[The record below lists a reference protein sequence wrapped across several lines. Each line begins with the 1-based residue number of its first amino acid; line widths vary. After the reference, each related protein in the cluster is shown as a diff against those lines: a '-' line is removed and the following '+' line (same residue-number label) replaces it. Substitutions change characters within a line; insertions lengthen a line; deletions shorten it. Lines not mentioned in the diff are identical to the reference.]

1 MSEQERV
8 RCTIMRGGTSKGIFL
23 KRNDLPKDPELRD
36 RMILAIFGSPD
47 IRQINGLGG
56 SDLLTSK
63 LAIIG
68 PPTHPNAD
76 VDYTFGQVG
85 ITQAKVDYYGNCGNI
100 SSAVGPYAIYQ
111 GMVEPAEP
119 LTTVR
124 IHLTNSKQVLVAQV
138 PVKDGEPAIEGDYHI
153 DGCPGTGAKISLDF
167 SGTGGAFTNKILPTG
182 NVKDTLKV
190 EGLGDVVVSIV
201 DAANTCV
208 FVHAQYLGIKGTE
221 NPFEIDGNPVLLENL
236 EKIRSAAAQ
245 KIGFVKDWRD
255 ATKQSQMLPFMVMV
269 NSPKPY
275 IDYTTEKLI
284 GADSYDLLAR
294 LLYNQRM
301 HKAYPLTGTVC
312 TGVAAKI
319 TGSVVYELAS
329 KSTVAREDFRIGHPA
344 GIITIEV
351 DVKMENGEP
360 LLKKAAIGRT
370 ARIMMEGYVFVR
382 KSIMSGKYAG

>member
-8 RCTIMRGGTSKGIFL
+8 RCTIMRCGTSKGIFL
-23 KRNDLPKDPELRD
+23 KRNDLPKDPGLRD
-36 RMILAIFGSPD
+36 RVILAIFGSPD
-47 IRQINGLGG
+47 IRQIDGLGG
-56 SDLLTSK
+56 ADLLTSK
-63 LAIIG
+63 VAIIG
-68 PPTHPNAD
+68 PPTHPDAD

-85 ITQAKVDYYGNCGNI
+85 ITEAKVDYFGNCGNI
-100 SSAVGPYAIYQ
+100 SSGIGPYAIYQ
-111 GMVEPAEP
+111 GLVEPIEP

-124 IHLTNSKQVLVAQV
+124 IHLTNSKQILVAQV

-182 NVKDTLKV
+182 NVRDTLKV

-201 DAANTCV
+201 DAANTSV

-236 EKIRSAAAQ
+236 EKIRSVAAQ

-255 ATKQSQMLPFMVMV
+255 ATKQSQLIPFMVMV
-269 NSPKPY
+269 NSPTTY
-275 IDYTTEKLI
+275 IDYTTGELI
-284 GADSYDLLAR
+284 KPDSYDVLSR
-294 LLYNQRM
+294 LLCNQRM
-301 HKAYPLTGTVC
+301 HKTYPLTGTVC

-319 TGSVVYELAS
+319 PGTVVNALVS
-329 KSTVAREDFRIGHPA
+329 KSAVTSEEFRIGHPA

-351 DVKMENGEP
+351 DVKMEDGKP
-360 LLKKAAIGRT
+360 ILKKAAIGRT
-370 ARIMMEGYVFVR
+370 VRIMMEGYVFVR
-382 KSIMSGKYAG
+382 KSIMSGK